1 MCPNKKQKKVSK
13 TKAAPDVEAL
23 PATNLSRTCCVPQGQ
38 VSCPSLDILDQST
51 AIRVLCSNLTCPQSG
66 LMHQKCFDK
75 FESLAMLSLSKQAR
89 CRDWSHKQR
98 LSCLWINRGYD
109 LIYKMCACECG
120 HGHIRRDL
128 DCAEAGQDG
137 VEGAAAL
144 QPLQEKKKKKKSEA
158 KKPKLNYPKDKV
170 SEKSVGSF
178 SYNKQCKSTSFKN
191 TLRPCIDDDDT
202 ACDDFLLSVPGLT
215 TLKSH
220 IKDPTAP
227 NSKSVSRKVKELS
240 NALVNPVNEED
251 GWTIVSKG
259 SVRRE
264 NRHTYFHDLA
274 SSDEPGIEDVKL
286 DNTAVPDEVYLSDD
300 EGCDNGQVEEGWSAS
315 DHSLSG
321 ETNSGFNMDLSVASL
336 GAEDVKIKVEDGGN
350 KLEKLSN
357 KQLQEI
363 LGELQ
368 EEILLEETSKKKALE
383 KVKSLHEQNQAMG
396 HAFLLERNKFQ
407 VDIDFLQQSNME
419 LREVA
424 EAREVGL
431 HQQLDDLQTAFTAE
445 VEAKNKL
452 LQQNFHLRGLIQG
465 AHIDHARSVAEADNE
480 RTKLKEQEV
489 EAAEMVKENDRE
501 AFQVLENEKMKIL
514 VSVDAMEVKI
524 KSLVNTVEYF
534 KGEMEKISAN
544 NLLTEENLVSEK
556 KLVKNLKDQLE
567 AKEIAN
573 KNSLKT
579 ILEAVLI
586 VLKSS
591 TSNGLS
597 STIFHQVLKKVDALN
612 ELEATDYTNLVSQLY
627 QNKPDQC
634 EVAPQSDLCSRQ
646 IVVST
651 TDKQVTSRECALLME
666 RMETD
671 RQEAQQ
677 TCDRVDMLEA
687 SVKTLQWKNKV
698 MESNMTRREEVVMA
712 DSGEKNLS
720 GIKEKIVDLV
730 KECSHFEKMS
740 RKMVCDQNV
749 TEQQIDELS
758 CGGEQQISDN
768 EKFRVDLIKMKKKME
783 AFEEEI
789 NVERNKKQSWTAC
802 KWL

>member
-1 MCPNKKQKKVSK
+1 M
-13 TKAAPDVEAL
+13 
-23 PATNLSRTCCVPQGQ
+23 
-38 VSCPSLDILDQST
+38 
-51 AIRVLCSNLTCPQSG
+51 
-66 LMHQKCFDK
+66 
-75 FESLAMLSLSKQAR
+75 
-89 CRDWSHKQR
+89 
-98 LSCLWINRGYD
+98 
-109 LIYKMCACECG
+109 
-120 HGHIRRDL
+120 
-128 DCAEAGQDG
+128 
-137 VEGAAAL
+137 
-144 QPLQEKKKKKKSEA
+144 
-158 KKPKLNYPKDKV
+158 
-170 SEKSVGSF
+170 
-178 SYNKQCKSTSFKN
+178 
-191 TLRPCIDDDDT
+191 
-202 ACDDFLLSVPGLT
+202 
-215 TLKSH
+215 
-220 IKDPTAP
+220 DPTAP

-240 NALVNPVNEED
+240 NALVNPVNKED
-251 GWTIVSKG
+251 GWTVVSKG

-315 DHSLSG
+315 DHSLIG

-383 KVKSLHEQNQAMG
+383 KVKSLHEQNQVMSRAVKCLHEQNQTMDR
-396 HAFLLERNKFQ
+396 AFLSERNKFQ
-407 VDIDFLQQSNME
+407 EDIDFLQQSNME

-431 HQQLDDLQTAFTAE
+431 HQQLEDLQTAFTAE
-445 VEAKNKL
+445 VETKNKL
-452 LQQNFHLRGLIQG
+452 LQQNFHLRGLIQD

-501 AFQVLENEKMKIL
+501 AFQVLEIEKMKIL

-524 KSLVNTVEYF
+524 KSLVNTVDYF
-534 KGEMEKISAN
+534 KGEMEKISAIN
-544 NLLTEENLVSEK
+544 KVTEENLVSEK
-556 KLVKNLKDQLE
+556 KLVKNLRDQLE

-579 ILEAVLI
+579 ILETVLI

-597 STIFHQVLKKVDALN
+597 STIFHQVLTKVDALN
-612 ELEATDYTNLVSQLY
+612 ELEATDFTNLVSQLY

-634 EVAPQSDLCSRQ
+634 EVAPQSDLCSSQ

-651 TDKQVTSRECALLME
+651 TDKQVSSKECALLME
-666 RMETD
+666 RMETAS
-671 RQEAQQ
+671 QEAQQ

-698 MESNMTRREEVVMA
+698 MESNMTRKEEVVIA
-712 DSGEKNLS
+712 DSDSGGKNLS

-789 NVERNKKQSWTAC
+789 NVERSKKQSWTAC